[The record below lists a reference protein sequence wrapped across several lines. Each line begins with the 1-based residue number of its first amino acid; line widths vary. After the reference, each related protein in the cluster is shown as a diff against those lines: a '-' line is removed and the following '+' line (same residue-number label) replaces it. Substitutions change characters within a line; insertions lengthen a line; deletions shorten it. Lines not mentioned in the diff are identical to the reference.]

1 MRRLV
6 CVIVVIGL
14 VGALAPVV
22 RAGSVAAEAFSAG
35 QILLTQGD
43 FDGALKEFKTAA
55 RKDRDNEQYAQEYAL
70 LRQVMK
76 LRKACAKE
84 RDAEA
89 WEKTAGAL
97 RSYYYDHGLYLE
109 ALPLDVQRFGQVLSA
124 ESAALLAE
132 TQLMLGQN
140 DEAVELLGG
149 LSAEHVSART
159 KVLQGLAQ
167 ARLGNLDEA
176 RKLVQALPNATDADG
191 SGHYYDLARL
201 QTLLGD
207 KASALA
213 ALTRTF
219 ELTPP
224 SQLDALKAR
233 IGKCADFAAVAGGA
247 EFAQVLKTESKIA
260 ESKCSSGSSC
270 GKCPNRS
277 KCGGTDSKKKP

>member
-6 CVIVVIGL
+6 SVILL
-14 VGALAPVV
+14 VGLMCSLAPVA
-22 RAGSVAAEAFSAG
+22 RGESVADEAFAAG
-35 QILLTQGD
+35 QAFLAQAD
-43 FDGALKEFKTAA
+43 FKEALKEFKKAA

-89 WEKTAGAL
+89 WEKKAGAL

-109 ALPLDVQRFGQVLSA
+109 ALPLDVDRFGRVLCA

-140 DEAVELLGG
+140 SEAVELLGG

-159 KVLQGLAQ
+159 QVLQGLAQ
-167 ARLGNLDEA
+167 VRLGHLDEA

-201 QTLLGD
+201 QTLLGN
-207 KASALA
+207 KPSALA

-233 IGKCADFAAVAGGA
+233 IGKCADFAAVAA
-247 EFAQVLKTESKIA
+247 STEFAQVLKTESKIA
-260 ESKCSSGSSC
+260 ESKCSSGTSC
-270 GKCPNRS
+270 GKCPSRS
-277 KCGGTDSKKKP
+277 KCGGADSKKKP

>member
-6 CVIVVIGL
+6 CIFVVVAF
-14 VGALAPVV
+14 VGAATQAVQ
-22 RAGSVAAEAFSAG
+22 AESAG
-35 QILLTQGD
+35 TAAFTAGQALLAQGD

-70 LRQVMK
+70 LRQVLK
-76 LRKACAKE
+76 LRQACAKE
-84 RDAEA
+84 QDPAA
-89 WEKTAGAL
+89 WEQYAGAL

-109 ALPLDVQRFGQVLSA
+109 ALPLDVQRFGRVLSA

-132 TQLMLGQN
+132 TQLKLGQN
-140 DEAVELLGG
+140 DEAAKLLGG
-149 LSAEHVSART
+149 LSAELVSART
-159 KVLQGLAQ
+159 QVLQALAQ
-167 ARLGNLDEA
+167 VRLGNPNEA
-176 RKLVQALPNATDADG
+176 RKLVQASPDATEAEG
-191 SGHYYDLARL
+191 AGHYYDLARL
-201 QTLLGD
+201 QMLLGD
-207 KASALA
+207 KAAALA

-233 IGKCADFAAVAGGA
+233 IGTCGDFAAVASSA
-247 EFAQVLKTESKIA
+247 EFAQVLATESKVT

-277 KCGGTDSKKKP
+277 KCGGTDKKKP